1 MSEPEHLDLP
11 DGYDPDGGWSVQEW
25 WDALG
30 DYPRPD
36 EWPRNAETCPH
47 GPIIGAPCLNCA
59 TGVATQGCHD
69 CGMGFSCPEHDPV
82 DDFDEQRPA
91 DFDDEETRP

>member
-1 MSEPEHLDLP
+1 MSEPEYLDLP

-30 DYPRPD
+30 YGEPSDYGLRRVRD
-36 EWPRNAETCPH
+36 LRT
-47 GPIIGAPCLNCA
+47 APGLLD
-59 TGVATQGCHD
+59 GV
-69 CGMGFSCPEHDPV
+69 
-82 DDFDEQRPA
+82 DEQRPA

>member
-30 DYPRPD
+30 YDEPSDYGLRRVRDLRAAPGLFDDVDWWHHEGARLSHP
-36 EWPRNAETCPH
+36 EWFE
-47 GPIIGAPCLNCA
+47 
-59 TGVATQGCHD
+59 
-69 CGMGFSCPEHDPV
+69 
-82 DDFDEQRPA
+82 EQRPA

>member
-30 DYPRPD
+30 YD
-36 EWPRNAETCPH
+36 E
-47 GPIIGAPCLNCA
+47 
-59 TGVATQGCHD
+59 
-69 CGMGFSCPEHDPV
+69 PV
-82 DDFDEQRPA
+82 DYGLRRVRDLRAAPGLLDGVDEQRPA